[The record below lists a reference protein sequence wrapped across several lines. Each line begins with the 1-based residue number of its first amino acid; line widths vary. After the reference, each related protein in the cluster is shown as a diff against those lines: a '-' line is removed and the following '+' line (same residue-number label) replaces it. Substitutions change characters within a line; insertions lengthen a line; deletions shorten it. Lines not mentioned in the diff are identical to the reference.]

1 MGSGRVYYEVSP
13 NPIVT
18 FIQQTIDFLIGLV
31 ILALL
36 LSAIWF
42 TISYIYKNTVSFI
55 GALFNI
61 FRKESNVSSHR
72 INRTALFKE
81 EEKKDTKIDIN
92 DIKPKREHKNLVND
106 EYAGLT
112 PDEIEKEMNKKY

>member
-18 FIQQTIDFLIGLV
+18 FIQQAIDFLIGLI

-42 TISYIYKNTVSFI
+42 MISYIYKNTISFV
-55 GALFNI
+55 GALFDI
-61 FRKESNVSSHR
+61 FRKEGNVNSHR
-72 INRTALFKE
+72 INRKTLFKE
-81 EEKKDTKIDIN
+81 EEKKDTKININ

-112 PDEIEKEMNKKY
+112 PDEIEREMNKKY